1 MTRARITS
9 RMPLRYT
16 AGADPSLDRPG
27 HVRAGSGLALV
38 DTPRGRRLLVA
49 QDDAAFLALV
59 TVDAHGR
66 PIDVE
71 ALTLPAGPGG
81 ARQFDDAPGGRGN
94 KQHKLDLEALVRLA
108 DDRGPIVLALGS
120 GSGPARERAVLV
132 RLDQEPPEVRVVE
145 VPALYAALRAHP
157 LLVTNHAEL
166 NLEGAALVPDVTP
179 DQAPDQGRGHAV
191 VRLFQRGNGRGGV
204 DATFDLDARALLA
217 HLEGSGPLPPFLA
230 ARRWDLGTVAT
241 GEGARVRLTFTD
253 ACTWRGRICVVAAAE
268 ASPNAWDDGEVVG
281 AAFGVLDEDGARLT
295 PLLDERGEPFVGKP
309 EGLALDDA
317 GEQGFIILDPDD
329 PTAPAELCTIV
340 VDSVSG

>member
-9 RMPLRYT
+9 RTPLWYT
-16 AGADPSLDRPG
+16 AGADSSLDRPA

-66 PIDVE
+66 PVDVE
-71 ALTLPAGPGG
+71 PLTLPAGPGG

-94 KQHKLDLEALVRLA
+94 KKHKLDLEALVCLA
-108 DDRGPIVLALGS
+108 DDRGPIAVALGS

-132 RLDQEPPEVRVVE
+132 RLDQEPAEVRVVE

-157 LLVTNHAEL
+157 LLLTNNAEL
-166 NLEGAALVPDVTP
+166 NLEGAALV
-179 DQAPDQGRGHAV
+179 RGAAAERMINHAV

-230 ARRWDLGTVAT
+230 ARRWDLGTVST
-241 GEGARVRLTFTD
+241 NEGARVRLTFTD
-253 ACTWRGRICVVAAAE
+253 ACTWRGRVYVVAAAE

-281 AAFGVLDEDGARLT
+281 AAFGVLDEDGARLL
-295 PLLDERGEPFVGKP
+295 PILDEQGAPFVGKP
-309 EGLALDDA
+309 EGLALDDD

-329 PTAPAELCTIV
+329 PAAPAELCTIV